1 MNRNFFLYHSEFFYG
16 KLFRVAFLS
25 IMYTKR
31 SIGNGCGHVGEVSAL
46 KFLIFLNHICNI
58 TRKVLYILSN
68 R

>member
-1 MNRNFFLYHSEFFYG
+1 MVNYFEL
-16 KLFRVAFLS
+16 LLLS

-46 KFLIFLNHICNI
+46 IFLIFLNHICYI
-58 TRKVLYILSN
+58 TLKVLYILSN